1 MILNLFLKSSNQQ
14 FEVHLFILNMLKHYM
29 LLVHIFSFFCFSAG
43 IKTYFNT
50 IKLKRQ
56 SEEN

>member
-29 LLVHIFSFFCFSAG
+29 LLVHIFSFFAFQLVSKH
-43 IKTYFNT
+43 ISIPLN
-50 IKLKRQ
+50 
-56 SEEN
+56 